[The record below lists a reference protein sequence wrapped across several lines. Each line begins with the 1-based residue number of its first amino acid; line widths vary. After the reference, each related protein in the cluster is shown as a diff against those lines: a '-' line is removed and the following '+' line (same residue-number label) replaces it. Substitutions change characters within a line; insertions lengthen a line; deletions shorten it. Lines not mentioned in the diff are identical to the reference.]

1 MCQVLLRDKYDED
14 RELLTHLARWKPL
27 VNMVISSANSG
38 SENLIAVDWRE
49 IRMKESR
56 VGRYRHLSWVLEF
69 GVNMTEMGLC
79 N

>member
-1 MCQVLLRDKYDED
+1 MCQVLLRDKYDEN
-14 RELLTHLARWKPL
+14 RELLTHLARWKSL

-56 VGRYRHLSWVLEF
+56 VGRYRHFSWVLEF
-69 GVNMTEMGLC
+69 RVSMTEMGLC